1 MPFNTIIGHHRPIM
15 WLQTAVKTDHLGH
28 AYLFH
33 GESAIGKR
41 QTAMALTQLLH
52 CERPQLDS
60 TPDACGTCR
69 SCHQVEQAIHPDCL
83 IIETEDGQKQN
94 PKIKIDQIRAIEHLV
109 IYRPLVGSHF
119 LVRPATVSVEVRDWC
134 LQFHPEIMFLH
145 PQLETRRFYP
155 ESRL

>member
-1 MPFNTIIGHHRPIM
+1 MPFNRIIGHHRPIT

-33 GESAIGKR
+33 GEPAIGKR

-52 CERPQLDS
+52 CERPQLDP

-83 IIETEDGQKQN
+83 VIEPEDGQKQN
-94 PKIKIDQIRAIEHLV
+94 PKIIVNQIRAIEH
-109 IYRPLVGSHF
+109 
-119 LVRPATVSVEVRDWC
+119 
-134 LQFHPEIMFLH
+134 
-145 PQLETRRFYP
+145 
-155 ESRL
+155 